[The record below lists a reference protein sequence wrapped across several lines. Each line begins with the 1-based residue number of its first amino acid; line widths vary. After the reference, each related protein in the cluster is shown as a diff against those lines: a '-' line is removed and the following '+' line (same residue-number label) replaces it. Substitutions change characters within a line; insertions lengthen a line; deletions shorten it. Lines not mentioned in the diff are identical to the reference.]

1 MSQMYALIC
10 VVSIFYSRNVLFTGG
25 VLYWWGL
32 HGYMWKQFCRYQ
44 GDVPICWTF
53 LYKLCYLVEG
63 TLFFC
68 SSFHPSSFF
77 TIFYICFL
85 CSSSSSSS
93 FPILNSLSFLQNLL
107 FLPTLFGLFFYIF
120 VGDMSISGATH
131 NPVSEFW
138 VSKPGWAALFTL
150 VRGVCDIHSLRFT
163 SGVTPLLVY
172 MASIAACCFPTCM
185 FQQR

>member
-32 HGYMWKQFCRYQ
+32 HGYIWKQFCRYQ

-107 FLPTLFGLFFYIF
+107 FPPTLFGLFFTFLLETCPFLWPLITLFQNSGFQSQGGQLYSHLSEVYVIYI
-120 VGDMSISGATH
+120 
-131 NPVSEFW
+131 P
-138 VSKPGWAALFTL
+138 
-150 VRGVCDIHSLRFT
+150 
-163 SGVTPLLVY
+163 
-172 MASIAACCFPTCM
+172 
-185 FQQR
+185 